1 MKISHVIAV
10 LVLVIASCGNPYK
23 YLGKSYAPT
32 PEADMFFREADV
44 PEPFEIMGK
53 LEVEMP
59 DSRSTEK
66 IQRKVMQIAASKGAD
81 AVMIDN
87 FDFTTG
93 GFTSGTVGGGKS
105 GKRGSVGVSS
115 SKTKVDKNIQ
125 IKATLIKFKSNIPS
139 KDNSTGDN

>member
-1 MKISHVIAV
+1 MKISHVAIV
-10 LVLVIASCGNPYK
+10 LILFTASCGNPYK
-23 YLGKSYAPT
+23 YLGKSYTPT
-32 PEADMFFREADV
+32 PEAEMFFREADV

-59 DSRSTEK
+59 DSRSTDK

-105 GKRGSVGVSS
+105 GKRGSVGVST
-115 SKTKVDKNIQ
+115 SKTKVDKNIL
-125 IKATLIKFKSNIPS
+125 IKATLLKFKSNIPS
-139 KDNSTGDN
+139 KNGASGE

>member
-1 MKISHVIAV
+1 MKINHIITAV
-10 LVLVIASCGNPYK
+10 VLLVASCGNPYK
-23 YLGKSYAPT
+23 YLGKAYPPT
-32 PEADMFFREADV
+32 PASEMYFREADV

-59 DSRSTEK
+59 DSRSTDK

-105 GKRGSVGVSS
+105 GKKGSVGVST

-125 IKATLIKFKSNIPS
+125 IKATLLKFKSNIP
-139 KDNSTGDN
+139 KKNEPTGE